1 MPLLVTTAS
10 GKAGWTADLPLSL
23 TTASESSG
31 WIAGSPLLVITASGN
46 AGWTAG
52 SPLSVT
58 TAFGN
63 SGWTSGVPLLVIKAP
78 ACTSLCSAN
87 CDWEFED
94 CFSSFVGLVNLVET
108 GFSSRLA
115 CTFDGFST
123 KFGVTL

>member
-10 GKAGWTADLPLSL
+10 GK
-23 TTASESSG
+23 
-31 WIAGSPLLVITASGN
+31 

-63 SGWTSGVPLLVIKAP
+63 SGWTSGVPLLVTTASGKAGWTAGSPLSVTTAFGNSGWTSGVPLSVIKAL

-94 CFSSFVGLVNLVET
+94 CFSFFLVLVNLVET
-108 GFSSRLA
+108 GFSSWIS